1 MKSAILIVLTTILM
15 GNEANN
21 LQWIIEPN
29 YQEIVVYGQ
38 NSFVARQDKV
48 YKVYDYN
55 ENVLHEFTD
64 REILGV
70 SDHSNEGGELQE
82 VINVNYRGNKS
93 RLFNIASLK
102 YLHEE
107 KYYLLQTDYYD
118 PERRLIRVFDEKLEG
133 LMDYDGIIL
142 LYPKYQSVVEEE
154 KLRIGFGKN
163 EISIFNKENRL
174 INTLPYQNEGSRYIK
189 KRKLFKVQKHFSGET
204 NIYQEVRS
212 YKDGYTYIDYE
223 KSEALKLLSG
233 VVDLSN
239 QVIIPF
245 EYSSIQVKS
254 ENYLEVTKD
263 EKITNNGFPISFYKP
278 KRGVINFENEII
290 LPIEYKYIST
300 IEGASNLV
308 QVENFEEKRAIYNL
322 LDRKFETEFIYSSY
336 NEAEQK
342 LSELDTTKEL
352 LPFEKNGLRGIK
364 NKQDEIVIPAKY
376 RIISPT
382 LNPDI
387 YVVHGVNDEVYG
399 DQGYY
404 HIGLKKEIVPTV
416 HGDRGGIGGYKR
428 NNQKNVISVMHPET
442 GNIGFYKT
450 DGTLISKTKFDDS
463 VEGFS
468 EDLAPVCED
477 DPFKVG
483 MIDLNGNQVYD
494 YIFESMTLPYDGKS
508 IVKYKGKF
516 GILKLR

>member
-1 MKSAILIVLTTILM
+1 M

-239 QVIIPF
+239 QVIIP
-245 EYSSIQVKS
+245 
-254 ENYLEVTKD
+254 
-263 EKITNNGFPISFYKP
+263 
-278 KRGVINFENEII
+278 
-290 LPIEYKYIST
+290 
-300 IEGASNLV
+300 
-308 QVENFEEKRAIYNL
+308 
-322 LDRKFETEFIYSSY
+322 
-336 NEAEQK
+336 
-342 LSELDTTKEL
+342 LS
-352 LPFEKNGLRGIK
+352 
-364 NKQDEIVIPAKY
+364 
-376 RIISPT
+376 
-382 LNPDI
+382 
-387 YVVHGVNDEVYG
+387 
-399 DQGYY
+399 
-404 HIGLKKEIVPTV
+404 
-416 HGDRGGIGGYKR
+416 
-428 NNQKNVISVMHPET
+428 
-442 GNIGFYKT
+442 
-450 DGTLISKTKFDDS
+450 
-463 VEGFS
+463 
-468 EDLAPVCED
+468 
-477 DPFKVG
+477 
-483 MIDLNGNQVYD
+483 
-494 YIFESMTLPYDGKS
+494 
-508 IVKYKGKF
+508 
-516 GILKLR
+516 